1 MANKKP
7 LIILV
12 VATAIIGAAVGG
24 YYLGAMPARSAARSL
39 EAAQDML
46 VPVDDMRRTRVRRE
60 AIRATL
66 AQIVSQQE
74 SAFAGSKRYLPRDS
88 LSYDHDA
95 FVLEA
100 YETTYCPYRPD
111 DRCLLEGHWF
121 AIARHAGSPAGE
133 ICAVS
138 LNKEPAYLAGIRLK
152 RQGRIRC
159 NWDLATRLNRLLP

>member
-1 MANKKP
+1 MTNKTF
-7 LIILV
+7 LILV
-12 VATAIIGAAVGG
+12 VATAINGAAIGG
-24 YYLGAMPARSAARSL
+24 YYFGAMPARHASRSL

-46 VPVDDMRRTRVRRE
+46 VPVDDMRRTRVSRE

-66 AQIVSQQE
+66 AEIVSQQE

-100 YETTYCPYRPD
+100 HETTYCSYRPD
-111 DRCLLEGHWF
+111 DRCLLEGRWL
-121 AIARHAGSPAGE
+121 AVARHAGSPSGE

-138 LNKEPAYLAGIRLK
+138 LNVEPAYVSGIRLK

-159 NWDLATRLNRLLP
+159 SWDLATRLNRLLP